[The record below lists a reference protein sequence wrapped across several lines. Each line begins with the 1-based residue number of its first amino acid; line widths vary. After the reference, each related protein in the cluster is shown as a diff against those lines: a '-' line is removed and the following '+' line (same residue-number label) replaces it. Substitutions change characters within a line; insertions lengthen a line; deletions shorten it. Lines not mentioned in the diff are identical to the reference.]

1 MTVLYSAALALVLII
16 GLPYWLAVML
26 VSGKYREG
34 LSERFGFVPA
44 RLKQSLA
51 APNISGTV
59 WLHAVS
65 VGEVLAAA
73 PLILRLRESLA
84 RTHPQLRVVV
94 STTTRTG
101 QQLARERFGA
111 ASVFYFPLDFRW
123 ILRRYLRT
131 LRPRLLVLVETE
143 FWPNY
148 LAVAAE
154 QRIPVAVVNARVS
167 DRSYPR
173 YLRLRRIWKKLLAGA
188 RIFLAQSPLDAKRL
202 REIGAPPDRVHVS
215 GNLKYDLPPA
225 PASELPIISLLR
237 SHLPIGAP
245 VFVCGSTR
253 EGEEAVILRAHAAA
267 LAQLPQ
273 LVTILAPRHP
283 ERFDAVATLLPDP
296 TLRRSRWINSPTPI
310 APASVFLLDSIGELA
325 RVYSVASIAFIGAS
339 LAPPGGGQNPL
350 EPARFGIP
358 ILAGPYMQNFRDI
371 TATLEQA
378 GALTHVMEDSLA
390 PALTSALL
398 QPESTRD
405 RRASEVVEANSGAT
419 GQTLAALLALLE
431 PRP

>member
-1 MTVLYSAALALVLII
+1 MTALYSAALALVLII
-16 GLPYWLAVML
+16 GLPYWLAIML

-34 LSERFGFVPA
+34 LSERLGSVPA
-44 RLKQSLA
+44 RVKQALA
-51 APNISGTV
+51 VPGITGTV

-84 RTHPQLRVVV
+84 RAHPELRVVV

-101 QQLARERFGA
+101 QRLARDRFGA
-111 ASVFYFPLDFRW
+111 AAVFYFPLDFRW
-123 ILRRYLRT
+123 ILRRYFRA

-148 LAVAAE
+148 LVVAA
-154 QRIPVAVVNARVS
+154 QQSIPVAVVNARIS

-173 YLRLRRIWKKLLAGA
+173 YLWLRRIWTKLLVSVS
-188 RIFLAQSPLDAKRL
+188 IFLAQSPLDSERL
-202 REIGAPPDRVHVS
+202 REIGAPPDRILVS
-215 GNLKYDLPPA
+215 GNLKYDLPPE

-237 SHLPIGAP
+237 AHLPAGVP

-253 EGEEAVILRAHAAA
+253 DGEEAAILRAHATA
-267 LAQLPQ
+267 LAQQPQ
-273 LVTILAPRHP
+273 LITILAPRHP
-283 ERFDAVATLLPDP
+283 ERFDAVAAALPDP
-296 TLRRSRWINSPTPI
+296 KLRRSQWINSPAAIPPGSI
-310 APASVFLLDSIGELA
+310 FLLDSIGELA
-325 RVYSVASIAFIGAS
+325 RVYSVATIAFIGAS
-339 LAPPGGGQNPL
+339 LTLPGGGQNPL

-378 GALTHVMEDSLA
+378 GALTRVTEESLA
-390 PALTSALL
+390 AELTTALL
-398 QPESTRD
+398 NPESARGQ
-405 RRASEVVEANSGAT
+405 RARAVVEANSGAT

-431 PRP
+431 SQP

>member
-1 MTVLYSAALALVLII
+1 
-16 GLPYWLAVML
+16 
-26 VSGKYREG
+26 
-34 LSERFGFVPA
+34 
-44 RLKQSLA
+44 
-51 APNISGTV
+51 
-59 WLHAVS
+59 
-65 VGEVLAAA
+65 
-73 PLILRLRESLA
+73 
-84 RTHPQLRVVV
+84 
-94 STTTRTG
+94 
-101 QQLARERFGA
+101 
-111 ASVFYFPLDFRW
+111 
-123 ILRRYLRT
+123 
-131 LRPRLLVLVETE
+131 
-143 FWPNY
+143 
-148 LAVAAE
+148 
-154 QRIPVAVVNARVS
+154 
-167 DRSYPR
+167 
-173 YLRLRRIWKKLLAGA
+173 
-188 RIFLAQSPLDAKRL
+188 
-202 REIGAPPDRVHVS
+202 
-215 GNLKYDLPPA
+215 
-225 PASELPIISLLR
+225 
-237 SHLPIGAP
+237 